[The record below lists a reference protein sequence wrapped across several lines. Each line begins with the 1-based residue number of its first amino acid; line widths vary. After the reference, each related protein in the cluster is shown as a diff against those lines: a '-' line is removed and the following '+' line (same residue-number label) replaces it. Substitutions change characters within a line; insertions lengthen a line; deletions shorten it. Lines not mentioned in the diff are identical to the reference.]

1 MKNLFGIIMLIS
13 ISFSAQTKQELD
25 KIMVSKD
32 PYEISNFIK
41 KYPQNP
47 NVSFLKRKLETL
59 KEKPT
64 VYSNNDVVPA
74 AKKVEVSNAGNKKT
88 EDVLNHLFNND
99 PKGKEAY
106 LQIKNQSDCNIRVKL
121 EGDKSYYM
129 DIPSKGESYIL
140 IPKGYYNISAN
151 ICNAQY
157 SSLKNI
163 TQDMQLKLGAP
174 KKVRN

>member
-1 MKNLFGIIMLIS
+1 MKNLFGIIMLAS

-25 KIMVSKD
+25 KVMVSKD
-32 PYEISNFIK
+32 PFEISNFIK
-41 KYPQNP
+41 KYPQNA
-47 NVSFLKRKLETL
+47 NISFLKRKLETL
-59 KEKPT
+59 KEKPA
-64 VYSNNDVVPA
+64 VYANNDVVPTE
-74 AKKVEVSNAGNKKT
+74 KKAEVKSAGNKKT

-140 IPKGYYNISAN
+140 IPKGYYNLSTN

-163 TQDMQLKLGAP
+163 TQDMQLKLGVP